1 MVGTRIKIVWEEQLV
16 DPPNEYIKEER
27 HNKDDHI
34 DRTVLEAIGTT
45 PLYVHITFRGPGGG
59 GGGKYARFWY
69 LKYSTDIAKSRNT

>member
-1 MVGTRIKIVWEEQLV
+1 MVDARIKIMW

-59 GGGKYARFWY
+59 VESMHVFGI
-69 LKYSTDIAKSRNT
+69 LSTLQILQKVETPKTVSS

>member
-34 DRTVLEAIGTT
+34 DRTVLKLVHHFINGIYKCRPNAIWL
-45 PLYVHITFRGPGGG
+45 PNFLPFE
-59 GGGKYARFWY
+59 
-69 LKYSTDIAKSRNT
+69 